1 MACSLNTIS
10 TIDDLSRI
18 RAVLLPHLLDSI
30 VDNEYQTTDTDA
42 TEDDEPPSEIKSF
55 FLIKKKK
62 FFANI
67 FLL

>member
-30 VDNEYQTTDTDA
+30 VDNDYQTTDTDV
-42 TEDDEPPSEIKSF
+42 TEDDEAPSKIESLF
-55 FLIKKKK
+55 SIKKRI
-62 FFANI
+62 FANI
-67 FLL
+67 FIS

>member
-30 VDNEYQTTDTDA
+30 VDNDYQTTDTDA
-42 TEDDEPPSEIKSF
+42 TEDDEAPSKIKSLF
-55 FLIKKKK
+55 SIKKI
-62 FFANI
+62 FANI
-67 FLL
+67 FIS